1 MHVTLHKNIECTDG
15 KCGRIASVII
25 NPVTQQITHLV
36 VDNKSLT
43 CRERL
48 VPISWVASST
58 YDLVNLRCSRKEL
71 AQCECFNKKQFMPAA
86 ATSYPSPPHLMQPYV
101 MPQSLLVP
109 QASRGIPPE
118 ALEIRR
124 GARVEASDGS
134 AGKVE
139 EFLVDPV
146 SSKIT
151 HLLLSTGLFYDKR
164 QAAVPVS
171 RIDRIAGG
179 TVYLKAGKKEL
190 AALPLMPVT
199 RWYIWNDAPVSD
211 TAMAAGKQKN
221 QRELSVIR
229 TLIRHLTSRSGL
241 IRHHARTSLVA
252 IGNATVPSL
261 LELRD
266 HRRREVRWEA
276 VKALGEIGNF
286 EANAG
291 LISSLTDESFDV
303 RWLAAEAL
311 IAQGQKVIV
320 PLLRAIMLQPGSE
333 LLRESAHHILRSLV
347 DRKLARDI
355 QPVLKALEDI
365 DFTPKVR
372 VVARKAL
379 RNLE

>member
-1 MHVTLHKNIECTDG
+1 MNVTLHKNLECIDG

-25 NPVTQQITHLV
+25 NPVTQQVTHLV
-36 VDNKSLT
+36 VEDKSLP
-43 CRERL
+43 CREHL

-71 AQCECFNKKQFMPAA
+71 AQSEYFVKKQFMPAD
-86 ATSYPSPPHLMQPYV
+86 ATSYPSLPHLMQPYV

-118 ALEIRR
+118 SLEIRR
-124 GARVEASDGS
+124 GARVETSDGS

-146 SSKIT
+146 NGKIT
-151 HLLLSTGLFYDKR
+151 HLLLSTGHFYDKR

-171 RIDRIAGG
+171 RIDRITKG
-179 TVYLKAGKKEL
+179 TVYLKADKKEL
-190 AALPLMPVT
+190 AALPPIPVT
-199 RWYIWNDAPVSD
+199 RWYIWNDAPVSE
-211 TAMAAGKQKN
+211 TAVAAGRQKN
-221 QRELSVIR
+221 RRELSVIR

-252 IGNATVPSL
+252 IGKSAVPSL
-261 LELRD
+261 LELLD
-266 HRRREVRWEA
+266 HRRRKVRWEA
-276 VKALGEIGNF
+276 VKALGEIGNP

-311 IAQGQKVIV
+311 IAQGQQVIV
-320 PLLRAIMLQPGSE
+320 PLLRALMLQPGSE
-333 LLRESAHHILRSLV
+333 LLRESAHYMLRSLV

-372 VVARKAL
+372 VVVRKAL
-379 RNLE
+379 RHLE